1 MRRLVR
7 FILHTGAWLEE
18 QIAPTRG
25 LDGIT
30 PARITVLTG
39 DRKDRRLERRRRA

>member
-7 FILHTGAWLEE
+7 FVLRTGAWLEA
-18 QIAPTRG
+18 QIAPPRG

-30 PARITVLTG
+30 PARITVVTA
-39 DRKDRRLERRRRA
+39 DRDERLVQRRRRA